1 MDLLGGDGDRIG
13 EAGRLAGE
21 GEREGVPLLL
31 FLLHERDDVVVM
43 RITYTNRCKVPSG
56 WMCFCDTTHTYNL
69 FLNTY

>member
-31 FLLHERDDVVVM
+31 FLLHECDDVVVM
-43 RITYTNRCKVPSG
+43 RITYTNRSKVPSR
-56 WMCFCDTTHTYNL
+56 WMRFCDTTHTYNL
-69 FLNTY
+69 FLIT

>member
-43 RITYTNRCKVPSG
+43 RITYTNRCKVFSG
-56 WMCFCDTTHTYNL
+56 LMCFSDPILPILVTY
-69 FLNTY
+69 F